1 MRARVITSKAD
12 PALSDQWVELTRDV
26 LVAASQ
32 AQEGYRG
39 YVALYQR
46 EEGRAMAVTL
56 WEDERSER
64 ASDAASAPSR
74 NAFANAVGA
83 EMSVDVY
90 EVAIADI
97 PTPTPS

>member
-12 PALSDQWVELTRDV
+12 PDLTDQWVQLTRDV
-26 LVAASQ
+26 LVAASK

-56 WEDERSER
+56 WEDEGSER
-64 ASDAASAPSR
+64 ASDAVSAPSR
-74 NAFANAVGA
+74 SAFADAVGA
-83 EMSVDVY
+83 EVSVDVY
-90 EVAIADI
+90 EVAVADI
-97 PTPTPS
+97 PTTTTS

>member
-1 MRARVITSKAD
+1 MACFH
-12 PALSDQWVELTRDV
+12 
-26 LVAASQ
+26 

-46 EEGRAMAVTL
+46 EEGRAIAVTL

-64 ASDAASAPSR
+64 ASDVVSAPSR
-74 NAFANAVGA
+74 NAFADAVGA

-97 PTPTPS
+97 PTATTS

>member
-12 PALSDQWVELTRDV
+12 PALTDQWVELTRDV

-32 AQEGYRG
+32 SQEGYRG

-56 WEDERSER
+56 WEDESSER
-64 ASDAASAPSR
+64 ASGEASAPSR
-74 NAFANAVGA
+74 HAFAEAAGA

-90 EVAIADI
+90 EVAIIDI
-97 PTPTPS
+97 ARTATS